1 MTDEATAT
9 LSSDEA
15 AFRLELTPPQLK
27 VTHTALKLMLDGFG
41 HDERDVHDVIKQVL
55 AKLPDEDSI
64 RAIDLRR
71 ELGGAS
77 GSAS

>member
-1 MTDEATAT
+1 VVA
-9 LSSDEA
+9 
-15 AFRLELTPPQLK
+15 
-27 VTHTALKLMLDGFG
+27 
-41 HDERDVHDVIKQVL
+41 QVL

-77 GSAS
+77 GSAG